1 MEMSKGKDRNGAIR
15 DYWNSRA
22 DLGIRAGS
30 NDHTAKR
37 LEIQAI
43 ANYIRDGQTIL
54 DIGCG
59 NGVTAIELARRYEV
73 KIIGLDYAAAMISA
87 ASENANNVVLKGELR
102 FEIGDVLQLPE
113 FEEKFDVIY
122 TERTLIN
129 LSDFSLQKQS
139 IKKITDALKVGG
151 SYVMCE
157 NSQDGS
163 DSINRLR
170 EQVGLSRIDP
180 PWHNR
185 YFKDD
190 DLKRLSIPGV
200 RLEQIECYSSTYYL
214 LSRVVNAWCAKQEG
228 REPNYDDPINQLAVQ
243 LPAMGDLGQGKIW
256 LWRKVK

>member
-1 MEMSKGKDRNGAIR
+1 MSKRKDRNGAVL

-30 NDHTAKR
+30 NDYTAKR
-37 LEIQAI
+37 LEIEAI
-43 ANYIRDGQTIL
+43 ASFVMDGQTIL

-59 NGVTAIELARRYEV
+59 NGVTTIELARRYEV
-73 KIIGLDYAAAMISA
+73 KIIGLDYAEAMISA
-87 ASENANNVVLKGELR
+87 ARENANNQVLKGEIR

-113 FEEKFDVIY
+113 FEEKFDIVY

-129 LSDFSLQKQS
+129 LSDFSLQRRS
-139 IKKITDALKVGG
+139 IKAITDVLKVGG

-157 NSQDGS
+157 NSQDGLN
-163 DSINRLR
+163 SINRLR
-170 EQVGLSRIDP
+170 ERVGLSRIDP

-190 DLKRLSIPGV
+190 ELKRLRIRGV
-200 RLEQIECYSSTYYL
+200 RLERIECYSSTYYL
-214 LSRVVNAWCAKQEG
+214 LSRVVNAWCARQEG
-228 REPNYDDPINQLAVQ
+228 REPDYNDAINQLAIE
-243 LPAMGDLGQGKIW
+243 LPAIGDMGQGKIW